1 MPARTHNASQHVL
14 TKPIPCQGGHKMYL
28 NMRLPNP
35 YYASEDTKCNS
46 TYVDQTHPMPAR
58 TRTVSQLVLKK
69 TPPMQAK
76 TQYISQHVL
85 TKTLWSQWGHK
96 MHLNMRWPNLP
107 NASKDTNSISKW
119 VYQNPPMTVTKQNVS
134 KNVLT
139 KFMPCPL
146 GLIIYLKLCW
156 PWLRM
161 HEVYL
166 NIS

>member
-1 MPARTHNASQHVL
+1 
-14 TKPIPCQGGHKMYL
+14 
-28 NMRLPNP
+28 
-35 YYASEDTKCNS
+35 
-46 TYVDQTHPMPAR
+46 
-58 TRTVSQLVLKK
+58 
-69 TPPMQAK
+69 
-76 TQYISQHVL
+76 
-85 TKTLWSQWGHK
+85 
-96 MHLNMRWPNLP
+96 
-107 NASKDTNSISKW
+107 
-119 VYQNPPMTVTKQNVS
+119 MTVTKQNVS